1 MFGLEA
7 LDVLI
12 GLMTIYFVFA
22 IAYTAIVEAIS
33 ACINLRSKNL
43 VTALEEFFSG
53 ELAPDE
59 QFITQFFEHPLVQSL
74 SKGQNGRPSYIPP
87 EIVARVVE
95 ALVVG
100 KNVMAT
106 IPAGVSSLPGT
117 AESNRIKGILETFV
131 AQAGNDAASFRDAVA
146 KQFDAVMDRASGW
159 YKRRTQLI
167 TFVVAVFLVG
177 GGNIDSLNLAR
188 VLASDS
194 AVREKLV
201 TIAQQKIDEAKKQT
215 QCVNHNTTDICTQP
229 VTAELKSANKQYNDA
244 VADLKSAGL
253 EMGWHTWPD
262 GCKAL
267 LAKVVGLLIT
277 VFAVSLGGP
286 FWFDILQRVMQVR
299 STGPKPAEPNKP
311 DSTKHD
317 GQNSH

>member
-1 MFGLEA
+1 MFGLET

-22 IAYTAIVEAIS
+22 IACTAIVEAIS
-33 ACINLRSKNL
+33 AWTNLRSKNL
-43 VTALEEFFSG
+43 VAALDELFSG

-59 QFITQFFEHPLVQSL
+59 QFITQFFEHPMVQSL
-74 SKGQNGRPSYIPP
+74 SKGKHGRPSYIPS

-100 KNVMAT
+100 KNAMTT
-106 IPAGVSSLPGT
+106 ISSGISSLPGT
-117 AESNRIKGILETFV
+117 AESNRIKGILETLV
-131 AQAGNDAASFRDAVA
+131 AQAGNDAVSFRDAVA

-159 YKRRTQLI
+159 YKRRTQFM
-167 TFVVAVFLVG
+167 TFIIAVLLVA
-177 GGNIDSLNLAR
+177 GGNIDSLNLSM

-201 TIAQQKIDEAKKQT
+201 TLAQQKVDEAKKQT
-215 QCVNHNTTDICTQP
+215 QCVNNNMTDYCIQLP
-229 VTAELKSANKQYNDA
+229 TAAVKTATKKYDDA

-253 EMGWHTWPD
+253 ELGWKTWPD
-262 GCKAL
+262 DWKAWL
-267 LAKVVGLLIT
+267 TKVVGLLIT

-299 STGPKPAEPNKP
+299 STGPKPAEPDKP
-311 DSTKHD
+311 DSTKK
-317 GQNSH
+317 

>member
-1 MFGLEA
+1 MFGLET

-22 IAYTAIVEAIS
+22 IACTAIVEAIS
-33 ACINLRSKNL
+33 AWTRLRSKNL
-43 VTALEEFFSG
+43 VTALDELFSG

-74 SKGQNGRPSYIPP
+74 SKGKYGRPSYIPS

-100 KNVMAT
+100 KSVMAT
-106 IPAGVSSLPGT
+106 IPAGVNSLPGT
-117 AESNRIKGILETFV
+117 AESNRIKGILETLV
-131 AQAGNDAASFRDAVA
+131 AQAGNDAVSFRDAVA

-159 YKRRTQLI
+159 YKRRTQFM
-167 TFVVAVFLVG
+167 TFIIAVLLVV
-177 GGNIDSLNLAR
+177 GGNIDSLNLSM

-201 TIAQQKIDEAKKQT
+201 TIAQQKVDEAKKQT
-215 QCVNHNTTDICTQP
+215 QCVNHSKTDNCTQP
-229 VTAELKSANKQYNDA
+229 VNEELQSANEQYKDA

-253 EMGWHTWPD
+253 ELGWKMLPEDW
-262 GCKAL
+262 KAW

-299 STGPKPAEPNKP
+299 STGPKPAEP
-311 DSTKHD
+311 DSTKK
-317 GQNSH
+317 

>member
-1 MFGLEA
+1 MFGLET

-22 IAYTAIVEAIS
+22 IACTAIVEAIS
-33 ACINLRSKNL
+33 AWTRLRSKNL
-43 VTALEEFFSG
+43 VTALDELFSG

-74 SKGQNGRPSYIPP
+74 SKGKYGRPSYIPS

-100 KNVMAT
+100 KSVMAT
-106 IPAGVSSLPGT
+106 IPAGVNSLPGT
-117 AESNRIKGILETFV
+117 AESNRIKGILETLV
-131 AQAGNDAASFRDAVA
+131 AQAGNDAVSFRDAVA

-159 YKRRTQLI
+159 YKRRTQLM
-167 TFVVAVFLVG
+167 TFIIAVLLVV
-177 GGNIDSLNLAR
+177 GGNIDSLNLSM

-201 TIAQQKIDEAKKQT
+201 TIAQQKVDEAKKQI
-215 QCVNHNTTDICTQP
+215 QCVNHSKTDNCAQP
-229 VTAELKSANKQYNDA
+229 VTQELQSANEQYKDA

-253 EMGWHTWPD
+253 ELGWKMWPED
-262 GCKAL
+262 WKAW

-299 STGPKPAEPNKP
+299 STGPKPAEP
-311 DSTKHD
+311 DSTKK
-317 GQNSH
+317 

>member
-1 MFGLEA
+1 MFGLET

-22 IAYTAIVEAIS
+22 IACTAIVEAIS
-33 ACINLRSKNL
+33 AWTRLRSKNL
-43 VTALEEFFSG
+43 VTALDELFSG

-74 SKGQNGRPSYIPP
+74 SKGKYGRPSYIPS

-95 ALVVG
+95 ALVLG
-100 KNVMAT
+100 KSVMAT
-106 IPAGVSSLPGT
+106 IPAGVNSLPGT
-117 AESNRIKGILETFV
+117 AESNRIKGILETLV
-131 AQAGNDAASFRDAVA
+131 AQAGNDAVSFRDAVA

-159 YKRRTQLI
+159 YKRRTQLM
-167 TFVVAVFLVG
+167 TFIIAVLLVV
-177 GGNIDSLNLAR
+177 GGNIDSLNLSM

-201 TIAQQKIDEAKKQT
+201 TIAQQKVDEAKKQT
-215 QCVNHNTTDICTQP
+215 QCVNHSKTDNCAQP
-229 VTAELKSANKQYNDA
+229 VTQELQSANEQYKDA
-244 VADLKSAGL
+244 VADLKSAGREL
-253 EMGWHTWPD
+253 GWKMWPED
-262 GCKAL
+262 WKAW

-299 STGPKPAEPNKP
+299 STGPKPAEP
-311 DSTKHD
+311 DSTKK
-317 GQNSH
+317 

>member
-1 MFGLEA
+1 MFGLET

-22 IAYTAIVEAIS
+22 IACTAIVEAIS
-33 ACINLRSKNL
+33 AWTRLRSKNL
-43 VTALEEFFSG
+43 VTALDELFSG

-74 SKGQNGRPSYIPP
+74 SKGKYGRPSYIPS

-100 KNVMAT
+100 KSVMAT
-106 IPAGVSSLPGT
+106 IPAGVNSLPGT
-117 AESNRIKGILETFV
+117 AESNRIKGILETLV
-131 AQAGNDAASFRDAVA
+131 AQAGNDAVNFRDAVA

-159 YKRRTQLI
+159 YKRRTQLM
-167 TFVVAVFLVG
+167 TFIIAVLLVV
-177 GGNIDSLNLAR
+177 GGNIDSLNLSM

-201 TIAQQKIDEAKKQT
+201 TIAQQKVDEAKKQT
-215 QCVNHNTTDICTQP
+215 QCVNHSKTDNCAQP
-229 VTAELKSANKQYNDA
+229 VTQELQSANEQYKDA
-244 VADLKSAGL
+244 VANLKSAGL
-253 EMGWHTWPD
+253 ELGWKMWPED
-262 GCKAL
+262 WKAW

-299 STGPKPAEPNKP
+299 STGPKPAEP
-311 DSTKHD
+311 DSTKK
-317 GQNSH
+317 

>member
-1 MFGLEA
+1 MFGLET

-22 IAYTAIVEAIS
+22 IACTAIVEAIS
-33 ACINLRSKNL
+33 AWTRLRSKNL
-43 VTALEEFFSG
+43 VTALDELFSG

-74 SKGQNGRPSYIPP
+74 SKGKYGRPSYIPS

-100 KNVMAT
+100 KSVMAT
-106 IPAGVSSLPGT
+106 IPAGVNSLPGT
-117 AESNRIKGILETFV
+117 AESNRIKGILETLV
-131 AQAGNDAASFRDAVA
+131 VQAGNDAVSFRDAVA

-159 YKRRTQLI
+159 YKRRTQLM
-167 TFVVAVFLVG
+167 TFIIAVLLVV
-177 GGNIDSLNLAR
+177 GGNIDSLNLSM

-201 TIAQQKIDEAKKQT
+201 TIAQQKVDEAKKQT
-215 QCVNHNTTDICTQP
+215 QCVNHSKTDNCAQP
-229 VTAELKSANKQYNDA
+229 VTQELQSANEQYKDA
-244 VADLKSAGL
+244 VAELKSAGL
-253 EMGWHTWPD
+253 ELGWKMWPED
-262 GCKAL
+262 WKAW

-299 STGPKPAEPNKP
+299 STGPKPAEP
-311 DSTKHD
+311 DSTKK
-317 GQNSH
+317 

>member
-22 IAYTAIVEAIS
+22 IACTAIVEAIS
-33 ACINLRSKNL
+33 AWTRLRSKNL
-43 VTALEEFFSG
+43 VAALDELFSG

-74 SKGQNGRPSYIPP
+74 SKGKYGRPSYIPS
-87 EIVARVVE
+87 EIVAQVVE

-100 KNVMAT
+100 KSVMAT

-131 AQAGNDAASFRDAVA
+131 AQAGNDAVSFRDAIA

-159 YKRRTQLI
+159 YKRRTQFM
-167 TFVVAVFLVG
+167 TFIIAVLLVV
-177 GGNIDSLNLAR
+177 GGNIDSLNLSK
-188 VLASDS
+188 VLASNS

-201 TIAQQKIDEAKKQT
+201 AIAQQKVDEAKKQT
-215 QCVNHNTTDICTQP
+215 QCVNHNVTDDCTQP
-229 VTAELKSANKQYNDA
+229 PIATVKTANKKYDDA
-244 VADLKSAGL
+244 VAELKSAGL
-253 EMGWHTWPD
+253 EPGWKTWPD
-262 GCKAL
+262 NWKTWL
-267 LAKVVGLLIT
+267 TKVVGLLIT

-299 STGPKPAEPNKP
+299 TTGPKPAETDKP
-311 DSTKHD
+311 DSTKK
-317 GQNSH
+317 